1 MMQNLSIVGN
11 DVMPS
16 VEFNYETGVLRIE
29 GRSLLED
36 AVGFYQPLLLWID
49 KYLKDP
55 KQKTTIIINL
65 EYFNS
70 ASARMIAK
78 ILMKLEEA
86 YEKDLTEV
94 RVIWKY
100 IENDDIMLEKG
111 KEFKSI
117 VFLPFEFEVIR

>member
-1 MMQNLSIVGN
+1 MQNLSIVGN